1 MKTLSP
7 SLMAAGLAAL
17 TLGGLPSL
25 AAAAAP
31 CGTENLLAGK
41 KPSAS
46 QGVKGDVGLVT
57 DGTVGP
63 EGTQWDAPVGVT
75 LENGNASIT
84 YDLGEVR
91 SVSAIMMQGDANDTY
106 KVMGSVDGSPASY
119 KLLVE
124 LPNVV
129 NTGHGLR
136 TRANQVTPTE
146 VRFIRIGEANG
157 DNYFSISELGAYC
170 KAPTPFPPGMKIVDV
185 PPASNPDSQAP
196 PKPGS
201 DTGRWALLLTAVALA
216 LAWLAYKTITRPAV
230 ESSEAA
236 DEAAGA
242 KPGDKPA
249 DKPADGAP
257 PSDKPTT

>member
-1 MKTLSP
+1 MKTLP
-7 SLMAAGLAAL
+7 ASL
-17 TLGGLPSL
+17 L
-25 AAAAAP
+25 AAALALTAVPSIAAAAGA

-46 QGVKGDVGLVT
+46 PGVKGDLGQLT

-63 EGTQWDAPVGVT
+63 EGTQWDAPVTVI
-75 LENGNASIT
+75 LENNGSSIT

-91 SVSAIMMQGDANDTY
+91 TVSAIVMQADANDTY

-129 NTGHGLR
+129 NTGGGLR
-136 TRANQVTPTE
+136 TRANQVPPTD
-146 VRFIRIGEANG
+146 VRFLRVGEANG
-157 DNYFSISELGAYC
+157 DNYFSISEFGAYC

-185 PPASNPDSQAP
+185 PPASNPDSQAT

-216 LAWLAYKTITRPAV
+216 LAWLAYKTITRPSV
-230 ESSEAA
+230 EASDSA
-236 DEAAGA
+236 D
-242 KPGDKPA
+242 GDKPA
-249 DKPADGAP
+249 DKSADKPADSP
-257 PSDKPTT
+257 PGDKPSA